1 MELAALIL
9 AITFIVLLM
18 VVGPLVRPARAPRER
33 SAFDRAV
40 YRDQLAELEREVGR
54 GLVEPDQAATA
65 RLELQRRL
73 LAADARSAAAK
84 PGNRQP
90 LLAAALAVAIA
101 LGAGAL
107 YLRVGAPGLPGEP
120 YAARGPERERVAA
133 EQAEM
138 AQIKGMVA
146 RLADRLKANPD
157 DLEGWIRLGR
167 SYAVLG
173 ERKEAEAAFAEA
185 ERLKPNDPEVILAEA
200 QAMMVGRAVADP
212 IPDPV
217 VTLLKRVAAI
227 DPAQPVA
234 LWYLGLYAAQQSDF
248 AQARAN
254 WQKLLK
260 ILPAASPEHRTLES
274 ALEAIKGR

>member
-1 MELAALIL
+1 MCCGSAPPGFCSSPLAAPSSISAGASASPKRPRSAKASASASSFSWPSRGSIGMAADGTRRAHPCHHLHR
-9 AITFIVLLM
+9 AADGG
-18 VVGPLVRPARAPRER
+18 GPAGAPRPGAARAQRLRSRGLSRPARRARARGGARPSRARSGGDGAARAAAPAPRRRCAQRRGKARQPATASRRGARRRNRARRRRALSAGR
-33 SAFDRAV
+33 SAGPA
-40 YRDQLAELEREVGR
+40 
-54 GLVEPDQAATA
+54 
-65 RLELQRRL
+65 
-73 LAADARSAAAK
+73 
-84 PGNRQP
+84 
-90 LLAAALAVAIA
+90 
-101 LGAGAL
+101 
-107 YLRVGAPGLPGEP
+107 GEP

-185 ERLKPNDPEVILAEA
+185 ERLKPNDPEVLLAEA

-217 VTLLKRVAAI
+217 VTLLKRVAA
-227 DPAQPVA
+227 
-234 LWYLGLYAAQQSDF
+234 
-248 AQARAN
+248 
-254 WQKLLK
+254 
-260 ILPAASPEHRTLES
+260 
-274 ALEAIKGR
+274 